1 MLFTLGLLAKNFD
14 VESEEFAEYKMCS
27 KKELFEMYLFFIRS
41 SDVDIQQKT
50 LAGLGSFLTRYSEY
64 MITEDVK
71 KLYLNYI
78 KSPTIPYALKSQ
90 VFSNLTDYLN
100 EEDQRNLAKSVE
112 LSKNHGS
119 KDDLKEMLDVQSGM
133 ASTII
138 QSYLKPILDSYL
150 TPNIN
155 LRNHVFNCLSMIL
168 NQGLVYPIEC
178 VPYLIAMTTDDDK
191 KIQARSLVHL
201 TNLQKAHPGFVQSKS
216 IAGVNV
222 SFLLQKIIFKSQ
234 QQQQPQ
240 NVNTTAASVDVTTA
254 STQSDL
260 VIRGFSE
267 QGELLSLNHHL
278 YTLLR
283 TNRSYRRAFSQQL
296 LKMFDDSYSHKTS
309 LAHMLYISD
318 NLAYFPYQ
326 LIDEPL
332 YLIHQIDIIISVTGI
347 NLLQTFKESLLNHRS
362 TAEKTEN
369 QPQTQSEENIQAGDV
384 DVNQDCPIEVDETGE
399 ENGVLNSNG
408 DKINCENANLN
419 SSQKKAALQ
428 EDDEDETYDT
438 VFNNLPSDLKT
449 LKDCMYK
456 AQGCCLLL
464 ILKMFFKEVY
474 SITDR

>member
-14 VESEEFAEYKMCS
+14 VESEEFSEYKICS
-27 KKELFEMYLFFIRS
+27 KKDLLEMYLFFIRS
-41 SDVDIQQKT
+41 SDVDIQLKT

-64 MITEDVK
+64 MITEDIK
-71 KLYLNYI
+71 KLYLHYI
-78 KSPTIPYALKSQ
+78 KSPNVAFALKSQ
-90 VFSNLTDYLN
+90 VFQNLTDYLN

-150 TPNIN
+150 TPNVN
-155 LRNHVFNCLSMIL
+155 VRNHVFNCLSIIL

-178 VPYLIAMTTDDDK
+178 VPYLVAMTTDDDK

-201 TNLQKAHPGFVQSKS
+201 TNLQKAHPNFVQSKS

-234 QQQQPQ
+234 QQQPQ
-240 NVNTTAASVDVTTA
+240 KANTA
-254 STQSDL
+254 SSDDLNTARTQSDL

-278 YTLLR
+278 YSLLR
-283 TNRSYRRAFSQQL
+283 PNRSHRRAFSQQL
-296 LKMFDDSYSHKTS
+296 LKMFDDSYTHKTS

-326 LIDEPL
+326 LMDEPL

-362 TAEKTEN
+362 TAEKSEIK
-369 QPQTQSEENIQAGDV
+369 QQEQTVENIQTGDI
-384 DVNQDCPIEVDETGE
+384 DVNQDCPIEVDESTEG
-399 ENGVLNSNG
+399 NGVLNSNS
-408 DKINCENANLN
+408 DKINCENTNLN

-428 EDDEDETYDT
+428 EDDDEETYET
-438 VFNNLPSDLKT
+438 VFNNLPPDLKT
-449 LKDCMYK
+449 LKECMYK

-474 SITDR
+474 SINDR

>member
-14 VESEEFAEYKMCS
+14 VESEEFTEYKMCS
-27 KKELFEMYLFFIRS
+27 KKDLFEMYMFFIRS
-41 SDVDIQQKT
+41 SDVDIQLKT

-71 KLYLNYI
+71 KLYLHYI
-78 KSPTIPYALKSQ
+78 KSPNVPFTLKSQ

-150 TPNIN
+150 TPNLN
-155 LRNHVFNCLSMIL
+155 VRNHVFNCLSIIL

-201 TNLQKAHPGFVQSKS
+201 TNLQKAHPNFVQSKS

-234 QQQQPQ
+234 QQLPQ
-240 NVNTTAASVDVTTA
+240 KVNTTNDLTVTH
-254 STQSDL
+254 TQSDL

-278 YTLLR
+278 YSLLR
-283 TNRSYRRAFSQQL
+283 PNRSHRRAFSQQL
-296 LKMFDDSYSHKTS
+296 LKMFDDTYTHKTS

-362 TAEKTEN
+362 ALENTEN
-369 QPQTQSEENIQAGDV
+369 KQHVQQGENIQTGDV
-384 DVNQDCPIEVDETGE
+384 DVNQDCPIEVDESGE
-399 ENGVLNSNG
+399 GATNG
-408 DKINCENANLN
+408 DKTSIEAASFN

-428 EDDEDETYDT
+428 EDDDDETFDT

-449 LKDCMYK
+449 LKECMYK

-464 ILKMFFKEVY
+464 ILKLFFKEVY
-474 SITDR
+474 SINDR

>member
-14 VESEEFAEYKMCS
+14 VESEEFTEYNMCS
-27 KKELFEMYLFFIRS
+27 KKDLFEMYMFFIRS
-41 SDVDIQQKT
+41 SDVDIQLKT

-64 MITEDVK
+64 MITEDIK
-71 KLYLNYI
+71 KLYLHYI
-78 KSPTIPYALKSQ
+78 KSQNVQFTLKSQ

-150 TPNIN
+150 TPNLN
-155 LRNHVFNCLSMIL
+155 VRNHVFNCLSIIL

-201 TNLQKAHPGFVQSKS
+201 TNLQKAHPNFVQSKS

-234 QQQQPQ
+234 QQLSQK
-240 NVNTTAASVDVTTA
+240 VNTTNDLTVTH
-254 STQSDL
+254 TQSDL

-278 YTLLR
+278 YSLLR
-283 TNRSYRRAFSQQL
+283 PNRSHRRAFSQQL
-296 LKMFDDSYSHKTS
+296 LKMFDDTYTHKTS

-326 LIDEPL
+326 LMDEPL

-362 TAEKTEN
+362 TLEKTEN
-369 QPQTQSEENIQAGDV
+369 KHQVQLGENIQTGDV
-384 DVNQDCPIEVDETGE
+384 DVNQDCPIEVDESVEGT
-399 ENGVLNSNG
+399 SNG
-408 DKINCENANLN
+408 DKTSIEVASFN

-428 EDDEDETYDT
+428 EDDDEETFDT

-449 LKDCMYK
+449 LKECMYK

-474 SITDR
+474 SINDR

>member
-1 MLFTLGLLAKNFD
+1 
-14 VESEEFAEYKMCS
+14 
-27 KKELFEMYLFFIRS
+27 MY
-41 SDVDIQQKT
+41 
-50 LAGLGSFLTRYSEY
+50 YHY
-64 MITEDVK
+64 
-71 KLYLNYI
+71 
-78 KSPTIPYALKSQ
+78 
-90 VFSNLTDYLN
+90 
-100 EEDQRNLAKSVE
+100 
-112 LSKNHGS
+112 
-119 KDDLKEMLDVQSGM
+119 
-133 ASTII
+133 
-138 QSYLKPILDSYL
+138 
-150 TPNIN
+150 
-155 LRNHVFNCLSMIL
+155 
-168 NQGLVYPIEC
+168 
-178 VPYLIAMTTDDDK
+178 
-191 KIQARSLVHL
+191 
-201 TNLQKAHPGFVQSKS
+201 
-216 IAGVNV
+216 NV

-234 QQQQPQ
+234 QQQQQPQ
-240 NVNTTAASVDVTTA
+240 NANTTASVDVNTTT

-362 TAEKTEN
+362 TAEKTET

-399 ENGVLNSNG
+399 ENAVLNSNG

-419 SSQKKAALQ
+419 PSQKKAALQ

-438 VFNNLPSDLKT
+438 VFNNLPPDLKT